1 MRQMTLEEMSHNNR
15 GCQNVGQLLALA
27 DAYAAQEAFEVSVS
41 LAEGDYRTQP
51 SLRPGRKT
59 IRMTSRGRVLGTTAA
74 LWVAIAGAGALA
86 AQPTQPFVESVD
98 VQVVEV
104 DVVVTDR
111 KGRPVK
117 GLNREDFELYVDGEP
132 VEVANFYESAISAV
146 EERTGRRNQTRT
158 AVRSEARPGA
168 ADGGPLTVIF
178 YLDDPNIYP
187 THRTRLL
194 RRLETA
200 VEPWRALEA
209 SFMLARFVNRLE
221 VLVRPTRD
229 LDAILAGAAAVPKGS
244 PRAIQNGDGARRFAI
259 KSVIDSYETCR
270 MMAFC
275 SPCVDNWGEML
286 SAARQYADN
295 EATSA
300 AIAVDGLA
308 DLVTTLAG
316 VPGKKAVVHITDGLP
331 QRPGISVLDYLGNE
345 LCRDLRPS
353 APSETMS
360 EMTQYDESRRF
371 NRIAAHANANRVT
384 FYGLDAAGLRSASPD
399 ISLDNPRM
407 GPSFQNVSLRAMNA
421 QSGLHLLAQ
430 ETGGKA
436 LTNANDLAIL
446 LDDVSKQFAASYSL
460 GFIEDEQ
467 ERDRV
472 RQIRVLLAP
481 GASKGRRIEYRRTY
495 RAKPLDERLAERL
508 LSVAYLGAPENPLGA
523 NVELGGTTPLEKKVH
538 ELTVAVSVP
547 ADAIVTLPGKTGAT
561 GNASGE
567 VRLWLVAVEDE
578 KGARTTVRQ
587 KTVTVG
593 GATGI
598 PAVDGAYRV
607 EVAMNLPEG
616 GYQVAVGVRDETSG
630 VMSLLTA
637 ASSGSA
643 SVREPVTVPTREA
656 EN

>member
-1 MRQMTLEEMSHNNR
+1 MTLEEMSQNNR

-41 LAEGDYRTQP
+41 LAEGDYRTEP

-616 GYQVAVGVRDETSG
+616 GYQVAVGVRDETTG

-643 SVREPVTVPTREA
+643 SVREPVTVPNREA
-656 EN
+656 AN

>member
-1 MRQMTLEEMSHNNR
+1 MTLTDHNR
-15 GCQNVGQLLALA
+15 GSALLFVALLL
-27 DAYAAQEAFEVSVS
+27 S
-41 LAEGDYRTQP
+41 LAGSTLAQAQP
-51 SLRPGRKT
+51 S
-59 IRMTSRGRVLGTTAA
+59 
-74 LWVAIAGAGALA
+74 
-86 AQPTQPFVESVD
+86 QPFVESVD

-104 DVVVTDR
+104 DVVVTDK

-117 GLNREDFELYVDGEP
+117 GLTRGDFELYVDGQP

-146 EERTGRRNQTRT
+146 EERTGRRNKTRT
-158 AVRSEARPGA
+158 VVRSEARPGA
-168 ADGGPLTVIF
+168 DDDGPLTVVF
-178 YLDDPNIYP
+178 YLDDPNIFP
-187 THRTRLL
+187 SHRTRLL
-194 RRLETA
+194 RRLEAA

-209 SFMLARFVNRLE
+209 SFMLARFVHRLE

-259 KSVIDSYETCR
+259 KNVIDSYEVCR
-270 MMAFC
+270 MTPFC
-275 SPCVDNWGEML
+275 RPCVDNWGDML

-316 VPGKKAVVHITDGLP
+316 VPGKKAVVHLTDGLP

-421 QSGLHLLAQ
+421 QSGLHILAQ

-446 LDDVSKQFAASYSL
+446 LDDVSKQLAASYSL
-460 GFIEDEQ
+460 GFVAG
-467 ERDRV
+467 ERKLDRV

-481 GASKGRRIEYRRTY
+481 GAAKGRRIEYRRTY
-495 RAKPLDERLAERL
+495 RDKPLDERLAERL

-523 NVELGGTTPLEKKVH
+523 NVELGGTKPLEKKVH

-547 ADAIVTLPGKTGAT
+547 AEAIVTLPGKNGAT
-561 GNASGE
+561 GNASAQ

-578 KGARTTVRQ
+578 KGARSAVRQ
-587 KTVTVG
+587 KTVAVG
-593 GATGI
+593 GENGI
-598 PAVDGAYRV
+598 PAVDGSYRV
-607 EVAMNLPEG
+607 EIAMNLPEG
-616 GYQVAVGVRDETSG
+616 GYQVAVGVRDETTG
-630 VMSLLTA
+630 IMSLLTA

-643 SVREPVTVPTREA
+643 SVREPVTVPNREP

>member
-1 MRQMTLEEMSHNNR
+1 MAKHMTLTDHDR
-15 GCQNVGQLLALA
+15 GFAALLASLLGLA
-27 DAYAAQEAFEVSVS
+27 SAVPLS
-41 LAEGDYRTQP
+41 
-51 SLRPGRKT
+51 
-59 IRMTSRGRVLGTTAA
+59 
-74 LWVAIAGAGALA
+74 

-104 DVVVTDR
+104 DVVVTDK

-132 VEVANFYESAISAV
+132 IEVANFYESAISAV
-146 EERTGRRNQTRT
+146 EERTGRRNKTRT
-158 AVRSEARPGA
+158 AVRSEPRPGT
-168 ADGGPLTVIF
+168 ADGGPLTVVF

-187 THRTRLL
+187 THRIRLL

-244 PRAIQNGDGARRFAI
+244 PRAIQNGDGARRWAI
-259 KSVIDSYETCR
+259 KNVIDSYETCR

-275 SPCVDNWGEML
+275 RLCVDNWGEML

-316 VPGKKAVVHITDGLP
+316 VAGKKAVVHITDGLP

-353 APSETMS
+353 APSEEMS

-384 FYGLDAAGLRSASPD
+384 FYGLDAAGLRSASAD

-421 QSGLHLLAQ
+421 QSGLYLLAQ

-460 GFIEDEQ
+460 GFIAG
-467 ERDRV
+467 ERKLDRV

-481 GASKGRRIEYRRTY
+481 GAAKGRRIEYRRTY

-523 NVELGGTTPLEKKVH
+523 NVELGVTTPLEKKVH
-538 ELTVAVSVP
+538 ELAVAVSVP

-630 VMSLLTA
+630 VISLLTA

>member
-1 MRQMTLEEMSHNNR
+1 MRQMTQEEMSQNNR

-27 DAYAAQEAFEVSVS
+27 DGYAAQEAFEVSVS
-41 LAEGDYRTQP
+41 LAEGDYRTEP

-221 VLVRPTRD
+221 VLVRPTSD

-630 VMSLLTA
+630 VMSI
-637 ASSGSA
+637 
-643 SVREPVTVPTREA
+643 VREPVTVPNREA

>member
-1 MRQMTLEEMSHNNR
+1 MNEPPWRLRFLLRTRDGGIAAGAFLAIF
-15 GCQNVGQLLALA
+15 LLASLLGLA
-27 DAYAAQEAFEVSVS
+27 SAAPLS
-41 LAEGDYRTQP
+41 
-51 SLRPGRKT
+51 
-59 IRMTSRGRVLGTTAA
+59 
-74 LWVAIAGAGALA
+74 

-132 VEVANFYESAISAV
+132 IEVANFYESAISAV
-146 EERTGRRNQTRT
+146 EERTGRRNKTRT
-158 AVRSEARPGA
+158 AVRSEPRPGA
-168 ADGGPLTVIF
+168 ADGGPLTVVF
-178 YLDDPNIYP
+178 YLDDLNIYP

-259 KSVIDSYETCR
+259 KSVIDSYEICR
-270 MMAFC
+270 MTPFC
-275 SPCVDNWGEML
+275 RPCVDNWGEML

-345 LCRDLRPS
+345 LCRDLRRS

-446 LDDVSKQFAASYSL
+446 LDDISKQFAASYSL
-460 GFIEDEQ
+460 GFIAG
-467 ERDRV
+467 ERKLDRV

-481 GASKGRRIEYRRTY
+481 GAAKGRRIEYRRTY

-523 NVELGGTTPLEKKVH
+523 SVELGGTTPLEKKVH
-538 ELTVAVSVP
+538 ELAVAVSVP

-587 KTVTVG
+587 KTVAG
-593 GATGI
+593 GGENGI

-607 EVAMNLPEG
+607 EVVMSLPEG
-616 GYQVAVGVRDETSG
+616 GYQVAVGVRDETTG
-630 VMSLLTA
+630 VMSLI
-637 ASSGSA
+637 
-643 SVREPVTVPTREA
+643 REPVTVPNREA
-656 EN
+656 AN